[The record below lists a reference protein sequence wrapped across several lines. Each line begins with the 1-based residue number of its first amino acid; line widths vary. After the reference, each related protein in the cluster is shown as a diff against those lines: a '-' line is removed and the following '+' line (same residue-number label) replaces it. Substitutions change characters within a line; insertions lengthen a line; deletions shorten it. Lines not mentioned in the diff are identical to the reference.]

1 MHHMVVIS
9 EDAASKAV
17 ENGSLG
23 FLLMVDHETN
33 GACFGD
39 AFLDP

>member
-23 FLLMVDHETN
+23 LLMNAD
-33 GACFGD
+33 GQ
-39 AFLDP
+39 P